1 MGVNDGLVT
10 NLCLILGV
18 AGASAGP
25 GTVRLTGPAS
35 LLAGALS
42 MAAGERVS
50 ARGRR
55 QIAGGMEDALHR
67 AWTLSPP
74 VVPAHMTRRMRDRG
88 PDKETAVRAGGG
100 IAAAERTTRQTTL
113 RILFGVSAREA
124 GSPMVAAVSSP
135 LLFATG
141 ALVPLLPWFLTS
153 GTAAVAA
160 SAAVTALASLLVGA
174 SAPARAPARPP
185 GPRHASR

>member
-1 MGVNDGLVT
+1 
-10 NLCLILGV
+10 
-18 AGASAGP
+18 
-25 GTVRLTGPAS
+25 
-35 LLAGALS
+35 
-42 MAAGERVS
+42 
-50 ARGRR
+50 
-55 QIAGGMEDALHR
+55 
-67 AWTLSPP
+67 
-74 VVPAHMTRRMRDRG
+74 
-88 PDKETAVRAGGG
+88 
-100 IAAAERTTRQTTL
+100 
-113 RILFGVSAREA
+113 
-124 GSPMVAAVSSP
+124 MVAAVSSP

>member
-1 MGVNDGLVT
+1 
-10 NLCLILGV
+10 
-18 AGASAGP
+18 
-25 GTVRLTGPAS
+25 
-35 LLAGALS
+35 
-42 MAAGERVS
+42 
-50 ARGRR
+50 
-55 QIAGGMEDALHR
+55 
-67 AWTLSPP
+67 
-74 VVPAHMTRRMRDRG
+74 MRDRG

-100 IAAAERTTRQTTL
+100 IAAAKRTTRQTTL

-153 GTAAVAA
+153 GTAA